1 MKLWGYY
8 AFHTF
13 INSIKKMFRST
24 FIIVLAAIIGIGV
37 IFGVAGGIIGSL
49 IEDELSTEDEYQ
61 DETLREGYGDSEY
74 GMFDENGK
82 FLFYDDLYE
91 EGLGGY
97 DENGEF
103 IYYEDALEQDLGY
116 YDEYGDFIFYYEELS
131 EEDVAQLLLVVE
143 AIAMVLVLLLLAFGA
158 HSGMKKGSDI
168 FMMADVNF
176 LFTAPMKPQSV
187 LLFRLTF
194 QMLAT
199 ITGSIYLLFQIPNL
213 VINAGVPLEACLII
227 FVALIITFIYQKL
240 FSVGMYTITTTYEKA
255 KKFALPVLLG
265 LGVVLVSIV
274 GLVYMSTG
282 MDVWRTLELT
292 LSSDWTR
299 MVPIVGWVKGLV
311 IHAINGNVPMI
322 LVYFLLNIIGMVAL
336 VYFIWHMKADF
347 YEDAMAGA
355 QAREDLIQAAAENR
369 KVIEVNAD
377 GTQKK
382 DKRKV
387 KDGQGKLFGKAVGA
401 TVFFAKE
408 VLVRK
413 RLARFGIITTT
424 MMWYFVICT
433 GLSLMF
439 SKLLDLQDFTIIGV
453 VLMFVLFFRNYGNPI
468 AQETSMNWL
477 FLVPESPYKKVFF
490 AMLAGTYA
498 TAMDLLPGL
507 VAAMLILEIN
517 PLTVLLWF
525 VTLVTMDFMLSG
537 VGMLLEALFPAS
549 AMQMVKATIQ
559 MLLKF
564 VVIIVIV
571 IAIVIGTLFGGFEV
585 GLIVNIIVNIAIGAL
600 CFVIYPAILHD
611 GIA

>member
-24 FIIVLAAIIGIGV
+24 FIIVVASIIGIGV
-37 IFGVAGGIIGSL
+37 IFGIAGGIIGSVL
-49 IEDELSTEDEYQ
+49 EDEMGNEEEQ
-61 DETLREGYGDSEY
+61 DATLREGYGDSEY
-74 GMFDENGK
+74 GMFDENGD

-91 EGLGGY
+91 DGLGGY
-97 DENGEF
+97 DENGDF
-103 IYYEDALEQDLGY
+103 IYYEDALEQNLGY
-116 YDEYGDFIFYYEELS
+116 YDEDGEFIFYYEEMTD
-131 EEDVAQLLLVVE
+131 EDVAMLLLVLESGSV
-143 AIAMVLVLLLLAFGA
+143 VLILTLLLFGA
-158 HSGMKKGSDI
+158 HSGMKRGSDI
-168 FMMADVNF
+168 FVMADVNF

-194 QMLAT
+194 QMLAVV
-199 ITGSIYLLFQIPNL
+199 TGSIYLLFQIPNL
-213 VINAGVPLEACLII
+213 VLNAGIPLEACLIV
-227 FVALIITFIYQKL
+227 FAALIIAFIYQKL
-240 FSVGMYTITTTYEKA
+240 FSVGMYTITATYEKT
-255 KKFALPVLLG
+255 KKFALPVMIG
-265 LGVVLVSIV
+265 FVAILVGIV
-274 GLVYMSTG
+274 GAVYVSTG
-282 MDVWRTLELT
+282 MDPWKTLELT
-292 LSSDWTR
+292 FSAEWTR
-299 MVPIVGWVKGLV
+299 LIPIVGWIKGIV
-311 IHAINGNVPMI
+311 MHAIYGNIPMVV
-322 LVYFLLNIIGMVAL
+322 LYFVLNIIGMAVL

-355 QAREDLIQAAAENR
+355 QAREDLVQAAAENR
-369 KVIEVNAD
+369 KVVEVNAD

-387 KDGQGKLFGKAVGA
+387 QEGQGKLFGKTVGA
-401 TVFFAKE
+401 AVFFAKE
-408 VLVRK
+408 LLVRK
-413 RLARFGIITTT
+413 RMARFGIVTTT

-433 GLSLMF
+433 GMSLLF
-439 SKLLDLQDFTIIGV
+439 SRLLEIQDFTIIGV

-490 AMLAGTYA
+490 AMMAGTYA

-507 VAAMLILEIN
+507 IISMLVLEMN
-517 PLTVLLWF
+517 PAVMLLWF
-525 VTLVTMDFMLSG
+525 AVLITMDFMLSG

-549 AMQMVKATIQ
+549 AMEMVKAMIQ

-564 VVIIVIV
+564 VIIIV
-571 IAIVIGTLFGGFEV
+571 IAIAIVVGTLFGGFEV
-585 GLIVNIIVNIAIGAL
+585 GLIVNLIVNIAIGAL